1 MFTGFSLE
9 GLKSDFFC
17 VDKNKY
23 TYDEY
28 KKTGEA
34 LFDEY
39 KTSVNELRKTY
50 EKNGRLDGRMMEA
63 DWFPKVNADV
73 FLSHSHGDR
82 CKTLA
87 LAGWLSKKCGVRA
100 FVDSAIWGL
109 ADDLLKELDDEY
121 CRKKDGKRYDYRKR
135 NVTTSHV
142 HMMLN
147 TALTKMIDKCECLIF
162 VNTPKSIVLSEE
174 VGVEK
179 DEKKTLSPWIY
190 SELAFSGMVKRM
202 PPRCDY
208 LMHSE
213 EGALMES
220 ARSKL
225 EIEYTVNTK
234 HLHKL
239 STKDLSEWASVAS
252 LNFPERSLPKLYEQM
267 QIPEWTEWKSRVSG
281 GV

>member
-9 GLKSDFFC
+9 GLTSDFFGES
-17 VDKNKY
+17 KNKY
-23 TYDEY
+23 NEYIERGENLFNKDRTSIEKLRDEY
-28 KKTGEA
+28 K
-34 LFDEY
+34 
-39 KTSVNELRKTY
+39 
-50 EKNGRLDGRMMEA
+50 KNGRLDGQMMEA

-87 LAGWLSKKCGVRA
+87 LAGWLSEKCGVRA

-190 SELAFSGMVKRM
+190 SELAFSGMVRRTPPKREALI
-202 PPRCDY
+202 Y
-208 LMHSE
+208 SA
-213 EGALMES
+213 EGSLMES

-252 LNFPERSLPKLYEQM
+252 LNFPEESLPKLYEQM
-267 QIPEWTEWKSRVSG
+267 QIPEWIEWKSWVSG